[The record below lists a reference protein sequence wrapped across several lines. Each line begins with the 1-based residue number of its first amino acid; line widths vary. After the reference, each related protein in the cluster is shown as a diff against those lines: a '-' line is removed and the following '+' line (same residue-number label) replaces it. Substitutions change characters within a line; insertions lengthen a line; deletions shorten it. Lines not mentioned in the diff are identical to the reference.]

1 MERNLKTFLSLA
13 MALFLA
19 ACSNASSS
27 SDDEDKVLSSSSI
40 DEEQVLSSSS
50 DAEDQVLFSTTV
62 KKDGIDMLS
71 FGSLNLDV
79 TADSFLTVFELGDIV
94 TVMVE
99 GYDTLEVPVVPDYD
113 AVSPGELLL
122 RVVSGKPHVTLGINF
137 GQLAVAL
144 GIAENAP
151 EGSEYSYR
159 LKDVKLPI
167 EVNVVLKDK
176 GGFKENLEM
185 LEYQNYGLVKEN
197 YPDLSVAEFA
207 NFREITTTGMGKGV
221 LFRSSSPI
229 DPVDGRNTFADSL
242 AGVAKVATFIN
253 LTDTEAGAK
262 AYEGFDKSYYAT
274 QKVVY
279 LSLPA
284 SFTTKLFKEGFV
296 KGLRFIIEN
305 DGPYLVH
312 CQMGKDRAGFASAVL
327 EALMGASAEEV
338 EKDYVKTYDNYYNVV
353 HGKQQRLTESQLDW
367 FQALIVRNMKMAY
380 GDAGVDIGDF
390 EKVDL
395 TKATEQYLEKLG
407 LSTKEIADLKARLK

>member
-1 MERNLKTFLSLA
+1 MERKLKILLYFA

-27 SDDEDKVLSSSSI
+27 SNDEV
-40 DEEQVLSSSS
+40 QVLSSSS
-50 DAEDQVLFSTTV
+50 NDEVQVLLSTTV

-79 TADSFLTVFELGDIV
+79 AADSFLAVFELGDIV
-94 TVMVE
+94 TVMVD
-99 GYDTLEVPVVPDYD
+99 GYDTLVPDYD

-151 EGSEYSYR
+151 AGSEYPYR

-167 EVNVVLKDK
+167 EVNVALKDK

-185 LEYQNYGLVKEN
+185 LEYQNYGLVIDN
-197 YPDLSVAEFA
+197 YPELSVADFA
-207 NFREITTTGMGKGV
+207 NFREIATTGMGKGV
-221 LFRSSSPI
+221 LYRSSSPI
-229 DPVDGRNTFADSL
+229 DPVDGRNTYADSL
-242 AGVAKVATFIN
+242 AKAAKVATFVN
-253 LTDTEAGAK
+253 LTDTDKGAK

-284 SFTTKLFKEGFV
+284 SFTTNLFKEGLV
-296 KGLRFIIEN
+296 KGLRFMIEN
-305 DGPYLVH
+305 EAPYLVH
-312 CQMGKDRAGFASAVL
+312 CQMGKDRAGFVSAVL

-380 GDAGVDIGDF
+380 GDAGVDIEDF
-390 EKVDL
+390 ENVDL
-395 TKATEQYLEKLG
+395 VKATEQYLGKLG
-407 LSTKEIADLKARLK
+407 LSQKEVADLKARLK

>member
-1 MERNLKTFLSLA
+1 MNRILKFLFSLA
-13 MALFLA
+13 VVLFLV

-27 SDDEDKVLSSSSI
+27 ADDETPVMS
-40 DEEQVLSSSS
+40 SSSS
-50 DAEDQVLFSTTV
+50 DEDQVLLSTTV

-71 FGSLNLDV
+71 FGSLNLNV
-79 TADSFLTVFELGDIV
+79 AADSFLAVFELGDIV
-94 TVMVE
+94 MVMVD

-151 EGSEYSYR
+151 AGSEYPYR

-167 EVNVVLKDK
+167 EVNVALEDK

-185 LEYQNYGLVKEN
+185 LEFQNYGLVMDN
-197 YPDLSVAEFA
+197 YPELSVVDFA
-207 NFREITTTGMGKGV
+207 NFREIATTGMGKGV
-221 LFRSSSPI
+221 LYRSSSPI
-229 DPVDGRNTFADSL
+229 DPVDGRNTYADSL
-242 AGVAKVATFIN
+242 AKAAKVATFIN
-253 LTDTEAGAK
+253 LTDTDKGAK

-284 SFTTKLFKEGFV
+284 SFTTNLFKEGLV
-296 KGLRFIIEN
+296 KGLRFMIEN
-305 DGPYLVH
+305 EAHYLVH
-312 CQMGKDRAGFASAVL
+312 CQMGKDRAGFVSAVL

-380 GDAGVDIGDF
+380 SDAGVDIDDF
-390 EKVDL
+390 ENVDL
-395 TKATEQYLEKLG
+395 AKATEQYLEKLG
-407 LSTKEIADLKARLK
+407 LSQKEIADLKARLK

>member
-1 MERNLKTFLSLA
+1 MERKLKILLSFA
-13 MALFLA
+13 IALFLV

-27 SDDEDKVLSSSSI
+27 SDDEDQVLSSSSI
-40 DEEQVLSSSS
+40 DEEQILSSSS
-50 DAEDQVLFSTTV
+50 SDEDQVLLSTTV

-79 TADSFLTVFELGDIV
+79 AADSFLAVFELGDIV
-94 TVMVE
+94 TVMVD

-151 EGSEYSYR
+151 AGSEYPYR

-167 EVNVVLKDK
+167 EVNVALKDK

-185 LEYQNYGLVKEN
+185 LEYQNYGLVMDN
-197 YPDLSVAEFA
+197 YPELSVADF
-207 NFREITTTGMGKGV
+207 
-221 LFRSSSPI
+221 SSPI
-229 DPVDGRNTFADSL
+229 DPVDGRNTYADSL
-242 AGVAKVATFIN
+242 AKAAKVATFIN
-253 LTDTEAGAK
+253 LTDTDKGAK

-284 SFTTKLFKEGFV
+284 SFTTNLFKEGLV
-296 KGLRFIIEN
+296 KGLRFMLEN
-305 DGPYLVH
+305 EAPYLVH
-312 CQMGKDRAGFASAVL
+312 CQMGKDRAGFVSAVL
-327 EALMGASAEEV
+327 ESLMGASAEEV

-367 FQALIVRNMKMAY
+367 FLALIVRNMKMAY
-380 GDAGVDIGDF
+380 GDAGVDIEDF
-390 EKVDL
+390 ENVDL
-395 TKATEQYLEKLG
+395 AKATEQYLGKLG
-407 LSTKEIADLKARLK
+407 LSQKEIADLKARLK